1 MARRRAAAAKRRA
14 SRRAKSKAMKLKC
27 RKKGGKMRRGRC
39 MAMQKRYRFSKFCK
53 KGKRGQVCRIVRSC
67 RRGQAKNKK
76 DRRKCRRIYMRWRV
90 SWMRYQSRRRV
101 IRRSYKWRTTR
112 RIRKVT

>member
-53 KGKRGQVCRIVRSC
+53 KAREVKFAESLDPADVVKLR
-67 RRGQAKNKK
+67 
-76 DRRKCRRIYMRWRV
+76 
-90 SWMRYQSRRRV
+90 
-101 IRRSYKWRTTR
+101 TR
-112 RIRKVT
+112 RIEESAEEST